1 MVRPLIALTVAASVF
16 GTLAAVNE
24 AMAQTQSPQLSRAEM
39 RSLAQVCKTD
49 VETLCAGVQPG
60 GGRIGQC
67 LREKADQVSAPC
79 KNALSEVLAK

>member
-24 AMAQTQSPQLSRAEM
+24 AMAQPQSPQLSRAEM

-60 GGRIGQC
+60 GSRG
-67 LREKADQVSAPC
+67 PC
-79 KNALSEVLAK
+79 SRSSTGVARCRHQSSR